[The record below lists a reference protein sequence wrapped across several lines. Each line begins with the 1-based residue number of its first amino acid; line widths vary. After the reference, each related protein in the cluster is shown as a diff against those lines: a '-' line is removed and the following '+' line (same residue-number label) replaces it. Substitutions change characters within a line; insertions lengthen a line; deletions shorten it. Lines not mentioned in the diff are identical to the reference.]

1 MDAETFKELLKEL
14 GELLGDF
21 AEHIAIG
28 GGVALLIYRHCLFS
42 QIDSS
47 VPEPAATR
55 DFDMIIPRV
64 LPITT
69 EQLSTRLLEADFR
82 HETKSLETPPV
93 ESYVGTIAKVEIE
106 IEFLTDARAR
116 THKTENIVV
125 AGVSAQP
132 LSYIEMSL
140 AAPLSFAATDKI
152 NLRVVAPAPWMFH
165 KALTFPRRRS
175 REKRAKD
182 LYGIWYTGAQLEGFS
197 QAALQ
202 DLSSLTQEHSS
213 KWRQRAKKNL
223 SKWIEN
229 AASAEW
235 ELLEAQDP
243 AKVLTRDRFRVFI
256 EETLTL

>member
-1 MDAETFKELLKEL
+1 MDAETFREQLKEL

-28 GGVALLIYRHCLFS
+28 GGIALLIYRHYLLS
-42 QIDSS
+42 QTDSTI
-47 VPEPAATR
+47 PEPVATR

-64 LPITT
+64 LPTIT
-69 EQLSTRLLEADFR
+69 EQLSTRLLEADFS

-93 ESYVGTIAKVEIE
+93 EFYVGTIAGMEIE
-106 IEFLTDARAR
+106 IEFLTDAKTR
-116 THKTENIVV
+116 TRKTENIIV

-140 AAPLSFAATDKI
+140 AAPLSFAVTNEI
-152 NLRVVAPAPWMFH
+152 NLQVVAPAPWMFH
-165 KALTFPRRRS
+165 KALTFPLRRRQ
-175 REKRAKD
+175 EKQAKD
-182 LYGIWYTGAQLEGFS
+182 LYGIWYAGAQLEGFS
-197 QAALQ
+197 QIALQ
-202 DLSSLTQEHSS
+202 DLSSLTQEHPS

-223 SKWIEN
+223 SEWIDN
-229 AASAEW
+229 STNAEW